1 VRRVDQLQAGDPSQI
16 GPHRLLGRLGEG
28 GMGQVF
34 LGASPGGRK
43 VAIKAVRPRYAND
56 PEFRR
61 RFAREVAAARQ
72 LCGANA

>member
-1 VRRVDQLQAGDPSQI
+1 
-16 GPHRLLGRLGEG
+16 
-28 GMGQVF
+28 MGQVF

-61 RFAREVAAARQ
+61 RFGSHLRCARRSSHTADSSSAGICHGWACTLWLRSAS
-72 LCGANA
+72 LGGSSSR